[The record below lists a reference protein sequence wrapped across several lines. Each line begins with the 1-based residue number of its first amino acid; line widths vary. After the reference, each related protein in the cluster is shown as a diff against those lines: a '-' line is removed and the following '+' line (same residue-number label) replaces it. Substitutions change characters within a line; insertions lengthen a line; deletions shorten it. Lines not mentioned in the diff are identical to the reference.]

1 MENATR
7 ILADMICPSNKTI
20 MKKIISILLL
30 LSFALSLVACGKSEP
45 KEISC
50 EEIIKAYKDAGYSV
64 LYHGH
69 ENDTVYNDLGI
80 YCSFEI
86 REDPDNTANYVYIDR
101 YFTDEQA
108 KAANEEQQFNPI
120 LWLFFGVFGEWRWL
134 HTGCYGDIV
143 YSTFA
148 YKMLKPLKE
157 LMK

>member
-1 MENATR
+1 
-7 ILADMICPSNKTI
+7 
-20 MKKIISILLL
+20 MKRIISIILLFSL
-30 LSFALSLVACGKSEP
+30 AMSFTACDDSEP

-50 EEIIKAYKDAGYSV
+50 EEIITAYEKAGYSV

-86 REDPDNTANYVYIDR
+86 RENPDNAANYVYIDR
-101 YFTDEQA
+101 YFTEEQA
-108 KAANEEQQFNPI
+108 KAASDEQQFNPI

-143 YSTFA
+143 YSTFE
-148 YKMLKPLKE
+148 YKMLKPLKG

>member
-1 MENATR
+1 
-7 ILADMICPSNKTI
+7 

-69 ENDTVYNDLGI
+69 ENDTVYNDLGQ
-80 YCSFEI
+80 YCAFEI
-86 REDPDNTANYVYIDR
+86 RDPNDDDNYMYVHR
-101 YFTDEQA
+101 YFNEEDA
-108 KAANEEQQFNPI
+108 KAASKERQFNPI
-120 LWLFFGVFGEWRWL
+120 LWLFFGIFGEWRWL
-134 HTGCYGDIV
+134 HVGCYGNIE
-143 YSTFA
+143 YETFDR
-148 YKMLKPLKE
+148 KMIKPLKE

>member
-1 MENATR
+1 MT
-7 ILADMICPSNKTI
+7 
-20 MKKIISILLL
+20 MKKIISIFLL
-30 LSFALSLVACGKSEP
+30 LSLCFSFTACGKSEV

-50 EEIIKAYKDAGYSV
+50 EEIIAAYKEAGYSV

-86 REDPDNTANYVYIDR
+86 RDPNNEDNYMYMDR
-101 YFTDEQA
+101 YFTEEEAQT
-108 KAANEEQQFNPI
+108 ANEEQQFNPI

-143 YSTFA
+143 YSTFDR
-148 YKMLKPLKE
+148 KMITPLKE

>member
-1 MENATR
+1 
-7 ILADMICPSNKTI
+7 MICPSNKTI

-50 EEIIKAYKDAGYSV
+50 EEIIAAYKDAGYSV

-120 LWLFFGVFGEWRWL
+120 LGLFFGVFGEWRWL
-134 HTGCYGDIV
+134 HTGCYGDLT
-143 YSTFA
+143 YETFDR
-148 YKMLKPLKE
+148 KMIKPLKE